1 METRYTPT
9 MSWYETLTKPS
20 WAPPASLFGTVWSI
34 LYPIILIA
42 YGFVIV
48 QAVRGE
54 MPRSVLWPVLINLAA
69 NAAFTPI
76 QFGLRNLV
84 LAELDI
90 IVVLVTIVWSMISI
104 WPHARLAAIA
114 LVPYLIWVSIATVLQ
129 TSITLLNRT

>member
-1 METRYTPT
+1 
-9 MSWYETLTKPS
+9 MSWYETLAKPS

-48 QAVRGE
+48 QALRGE

-69 NAAFTPI
+69 NVAFTPI

-84 LAELDI
+84 FAELDI
-90 IVVLVTIVWSMISI
+90 IVVLVTIVWSMIAI
-104 WPHARLAAIA
+104 WPHARLAAVA
-114 LVPYLIWVSIATVLQ
+114 LLPYLVWVAIATVLQ
-129 TSITLLNRT
+129 TSITYLNRA

>member
-1 METRYTPT
+1 
-9 MSWYETLTKPS
+9 MSWYETLAKPS

-34 LYPIILIA
+34 LYPIILVA

-48 QAVRGE
+48 QALRGE

-69 NAAFTPI
+69 NIAFTPI

-90 IVVLVTIVWSMISI
+90 IIVLVTIVWSMIAI

-114 LVPYLIWVSIATVLQ
+114 LVPYLVWVGIATVLQ
-129 TSITLLNRT
+129 TSITLLNRS

>member
-1 METRYTPT
+1 
-9 MSWYETLTKPS
+9 MSWYETLSKPS

-48 QAVRGE
+48 QALRGE

-69 NAAFTPI
+69 NVAFTPI

-90 IVVLVTIVWSMISI
+90 IVVLVTIVWSMIAI

-114 LVPYLIWVSIATVLQ
+114 LVPYLIWVGIATVLQ
-129 TSITLLNRT
+129 TSITYLNRT

>member
-1 METRYTPT
+1 
-9 MSWYETLTKPS
+9 MSWYETLAKPS

-42 YGFVIV
+42 YGFVVV
-48 QAVRGE
+48 QILRGE

-69 NAAFTPI
+69 NVAFTPI

-84 LAELDI
+84 LAEVDI
-90 IVVLVTIVWSMISI
+90 IVVLITIVWSMVAV

-114 LVPYLIWVSIATVLQ
+114 LVPYLVWVGIATVLQ
-129 TSITLLNRT
+129 TSITFLNRA

>member
-1 METRYTPT
+1 
-9 MSWYETLTKPS
+9 MSWYETLAKPS

-48 QAVRGE
+48 QALRGE

-69 NAAFTPI
+69 NVAFTPI

-90 IVVLVTIVWSMISI
+90 IVVLVTIVWSMIAI

-114 LVPYLIWVSIATVLQ
+114 LVPYLVWVSIATVLQ

>member
-1 METRYTPT
+1 
-9 MSWYETLTKPS
+9 MSWYATLAKPS

-48 QAVRGE
+48 QAMRGE

-76 QFGLRNLV
+76 QFGLRNLA
-84 LAELDI
+84 LAEVDI
-90 IVVLVTIVWSMISI
+90 IIVLVTIVWSMIAI

-114 LVPYLIWVSIATVLQ
+114 LVPYLVWVGIATVLQ
-129 TSITLLNRT
+129 TSITYLNRT